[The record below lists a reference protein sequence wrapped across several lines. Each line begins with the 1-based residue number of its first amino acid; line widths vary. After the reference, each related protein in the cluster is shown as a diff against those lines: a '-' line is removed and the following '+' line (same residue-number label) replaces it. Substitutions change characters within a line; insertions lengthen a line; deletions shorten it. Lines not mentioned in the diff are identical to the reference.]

1 MSLPPFRWEV
11 VLVSVLTLCT
21 YRRHQRPSRSS
32 IEREVTRVRLA
43 QDDDGDDVD
52 GDGVGDDD
60 GDDVGDDDGDVGD
73 GEIFNQEEVDLS
85 DIIRAQ
91 CALGKSLTKT
101 RQKAADFLVA

>member
-1 MSLPPFRWEV
+1 M
-11 VLVSVLTLCT
+11 VSVLTLCT

-52 GDGVGDDD
+52 GDDVDGDDVGDDD

-91 CALGKSLTKT
+91 CALGKT

>member
-1 MSLPPFRWEV
+1 M
-11 VLVSVLTLCT
+11 VSVLTLCT

-52 GDGVGDDD
+52 GD
-60 GDDVGDDDGDVGD
+60 DVGDDDGDVGD
-73 GEIFNQEEVDLS
+73 GEIFNQEEDDLL
-85 DIIRAQ
+85 DLIRAQ